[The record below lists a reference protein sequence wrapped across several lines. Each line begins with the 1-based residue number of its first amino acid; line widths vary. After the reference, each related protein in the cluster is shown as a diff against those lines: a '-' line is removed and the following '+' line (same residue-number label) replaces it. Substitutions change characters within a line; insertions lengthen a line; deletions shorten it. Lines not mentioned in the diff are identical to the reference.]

1 LKAKSFFFNLP
12 FAIIELEI
20 IELDEIL
27 SGPVL
32 DNLENF
38 LKRIIVGIIKINIKY
53 KGLSMIII

>member
-1 LKAKSFFFNLP
+1 
-12 FAIIELEI
+12 EI

-38 LKRIIVGIIKINIKY
+38 FKKIIVGIIKINIKY
-53 KGLSMIII
+53 KGLSMIIIWT

>member
-1 LKAKSFFFNLP
+1 MKVKSLFFNLP
-12 FAIIELEI
+12 FAIIELEM

-38 LKRIIVGIIKINIKY
+38 LKRRIVGIININIKY